1 LSQIGKPDSNA
12 LMAILRVL
20 GRGVLSLCV
29 VVYVVIDELLTGILW
44 PAIAGL
50 SRLRI
55 FKLIGDVIAGLP
67 PYGVLVL
74 LAIPFVIIEPVKVF
88 ALYWT
93 ATGHFVQGPVLL
105 MLAYVLSILSCDRIY
120 HSGHAKLM
128 QIDWFKRLMV
138 WLVGL
143 RDWALGWVRS
153 TAIWRTVSGAVK
165 AIRKRIVALVRAGMS
180 RSSR

>member
-1 LSQIGKPDSNA
+1 MLS
-12 LMAILRVL
+12 V
-20 GRGVLSLCV
+20 CV

-50 SRLRI
+50 SRLKI
-55 FKLIGDVIAGLP
+55 FRLIGDAIASLP

-74 LAIPFVIIEPVKVF
+74 LGVPFVIIEPVKVF
-88 ALYWT
+88 ALYWI
-93 ATGHFVQGPVLL
+93 ATGHLVQGPILLVL
-105 MLAYVLSILSCDRIY
+105 AHVLSILSCDRIY

-128 QIDWFKRLMV
+128 QIAWFKRLMT

-143 RDWALGWVRS
+143 RDLALGWVRS
-153 TAIWRTVSGAVK
+153 TALWRTVSGTVSAL
-165 AIRKRIVALVRAGMS
+165 RKRIVALVRAGMS

>member
-1 LSQIGKPDSNA
+1 MNKRRGNA
-12 LMAILRVL
+12 LTAILRTA

-55 FKLIGDVIAGLP
+55 FKLIGDAIASLP

-74 LAIPFVIIEPVKVF
+74 LAIPFVVIEPVKVF
-88 ALYWT
+88 SLYWI
-93 ATGHFVQGPVLL
+93 ATGHYVQGSVLL
-105 MLAYVLSILSCDRIY
+105 VLAHVLSILSCDRIY

-128 QIDWFKRLMV
+128 QIDWFKRLMT

-153 TAIWRTVSGAVK
+153 TAIWRSVSGAVK
-165 AIRKRIVALVRAGMS
+165 AIRKRIVALVRAGTS